1 MARALGHASF
11 RGLRSARAFEGR
23 AADVGTEN
31 ASGLYLHWL
40 TRWSS
45 AAAGLNPVL
54 PLALRDLQLGPA
66 AGGLGDASHP
76 PAMPDAAGAQDGAPA
91 PAPAAKPD
99 WLRVKAP
106 QRERIG
112 AVADLLL
119 DLKLNTVCQEA
130 SCPNIG
136 ECFAGGTATFLIM
149 GPGCTRACPYC
160 DIDFDKSVRALDP
173 SEPERLGEAVARLG
187 LSHVVI
193 TSVNRDD
200 LADGGAS
207 QFVACIEQVRRRSPA
222 TTIELLIPDFCGDR
236 EALAAVMEAAP
247 DVLNHNIETVPRLY
261 RKARP
266 QGIYERSL
274 TLLEQV
280 RLNWPRSYT
289 KSGLMV
295 GLGESDQEVLEVLA
309 DLRRHQV
316 DIVTIGQY
324 LSPGPKHLPVHRF
337 VTPEQFEHFR
347 RHGEQELGFLQ
358 VVSSPLTRSSYHAG
372 EVQRLMAGYPR

>member
-1 MARALGHASF
+1 MA
-11 RGLRSARAFEGR
+11 
-23 AADVGTEN
+23 
-31 ASGLYLHWL
+31 
-40 TRWSS
+40 
-45 AAAGLNPVL
+45 
-54 PLALRDLQLGPA
+54 
-66 AGGLGDASHP
+66 
-76 PAMPDAAGAQDGAPA
+76 PDALL
-91 PAPAAKPD
+91 KPD

-112 AVADLLL
+112 AVADLLV

-160 DIDFDKSVRALDP
+160 DIDFDRSVRALDP
-173 SEPERLGEAVARLG
+173 TEPVRLGEAVSRMG

-200 LADGGAS
+200 LDDGGAS
-207 QFVACIEQVRRRSPA
+207 QFVACLTEVRRRCPG
-222 TTIELLIPDFCGDR
+222 TTIELLLPDFCGNWD
-236 EALAAVMEAAP
+236 ALAAVMAGAP

-261 RKARP
+261 RQVRP
-266 QGIYERSL
+266 QGIYPRSL
-274 TLLEQV
+274 ELLRRV
-280 RLNWPRSYT
+280 REGWPRTYT

-295 GLGESDQEVLEVLA
+295 GLGETDAEVIEVLA
-309 DLRRHQV
+309 DLRAHRV

-324 LSPGPKHLPVHRF
+324 LSPGPKHLPVQRF
-337 VTPEQFEHFR
+337 VHPDQFARFLSE
-347 RHGEQELGFLQ
+347 GEGALGFLQ

-372 EVQRLMAGYPR
+372 EVRRLMQRHPR

>member
-1 MARALGHASF
+1 
-11 RGLRSARAFEGR
+11 
-23 AADVGTEN
+23 
-31 ASGLYLHWL
+31 
-40 TRWSS
+40 
-45 AAAGLNPVL
+45 
-54 PLALRDLQLGPA
+54 
-66 AGGLGDASHP
+66 
-76 PAMPDAAGAQDGAPA
+76 
-91 PAPAAKPD
+91 
-99 WLRVKAP
+99 VKAP

-160 DIDFDKSVRALDP
+160 DIDFDKSVRAVDP

-200 LADGGAS
+200 LTDGGAS
-207 QFVACIEQVRRRSPA
+207 QFVACIEQVRHRSPA
-222 TTIELLIPDFCGDR
+222 TTIELLIPDFCGDWQ
-236 EALAAVMEAAP
+236 ALATVMDAAP

-261 RKARP
+261 GRVRP
-266 QGIYERSL
+266 QGLYGRSL
-274 TLLEQV
+274 ELLRRV
-280 RLNWPRSYT
+280 REGWPRAYS

-295 GLGESDQEVLEVLA
+295 GLGESDEEVLAVLA
-309 DLRRHQV
+309 DLRAHAV

-324 LSPGPKHLPVHRF
+324 LSPGPKHLPVQRF
-337 VTPEQFEHFR
+337 VSPDGFAAFR
-347 RHGEQELGFLQ
+347 RHGEEALGFLQ

-372 EVQRLMAGYPR
+372 EVRRLMREHPR